1 MKKVFMIFMA
11 AFLFVGIVACGG
23 KTTEAPTTQAPTTQ
37 APTTQGPT
45 TQAPTTVAPT
55 TGEPNELPVI
65 AGVDNVQVTIGEDFD
80 PLEGVT
86 ATDEEDGNLTNI
98 TYTGTLDLTTA
109 GEYTLTYSVTDSNGG
124 VGTATRV
131 VTVVDVDVVYPTG
144 FFNFKFATTELR
156 HTFMAAA
163 ERYLLDTMYG
173 GVPLFANGTFALYS
187 DRLQFPVDEY
197 IPVMGFGGS
206 FGSFSADDSTV
217 LMDDGL
223 PGKAGEYTYRTSSTT
238 NPENWNQWLYQTSTD
253 SDFMGLYYDALYVYE
268 FNEDKTGYAVN
279 PSMASDNPIPVDSY
293 ITETGKEV
301 SKTWRI
307 PVRTDLEWYYH
318 PDTDTSAL
326 PAGHEVI
333 DANDFVNTFKFALDE
348 GWFRAISGGG
358 DFITA
363 NSKILNAKEY
373 RDGDA
378 TWEEVG
384 IKTVDDH
391 TIELTFVDDQSEWN
405 VRYFLSSF
413 VMTPV
418 NLELYAALQV
428 GENNSYG
435 TSNTTIAYHGP
446 YYVDYYEADKVLRY
460 KKNPNFHTPDMYFY
474 TGYSFMIIAE
484 AEVRFQEFIAG
495 KLEGVSL
502 PVADYEEYKDHPGI
516 KQIPGAT
523 TFRMMINGL
532 GTVENQRE
540 LFPGGTWVPEP
551 LLANQDFKK
560 AMFFVV
566 DRQNLAEVVL
576 KTSTTNMYLFSDAYL
591 VDAELGV
598 PYRATEQGLSVGVGL
613 SPSTFGYNADA
624 AVAYWELAIDALVQA
639 GVYTPGTAAAY
650 NHIELDFNIFS
661 GSEAQV
667 LMGEYIKAQFETYFT
682 SSEHYIDVKLT
693 VVPKDF
699 PGIYYDYMMTG
710 EFDLSI
716 GGISGSTLDA
726 ASFLDVFCDDN
737 RGGFTLNW
745 GIDTSIA
752 EIEVRYWDFQ
762 GGYHREMWSF
772 NAITAALNGLVYL
785 QDGEEIDTPSP
796 FINIQNDVAV
806 DGTPTSVPVTIREY
820 TNVAY
825 TNLTYTVQYYDLD
838 LGYLDLEGYVDIA
851 VPSANFTID
860 GLEPYYYGKAPDGST
875 IYRGDY
881 QIVLSFEYTEDNTKV
896 GTTTSQW
903 FMLPT
908 ISDYSLANGLYGGT
922 ATVTPTT
929 LELDLGI
936 NPDYTATLTSID
948 VLTYSDVTAVS
959 GATVDMADL
968 TATTVDG
975 LAPGTLYMLVLNFD
989 DGNWEAI
996 AIRTAAAMTA
1006 EVTAT
1011 DTGATIVATINE
1023 DDGVTRTITA
1033 AVVYLAADDTVV
1045 SGATVNFADP
1055 AAIVVDGLA
1064 AETEYYVEFTLAD
1077 GSVVNVDVTTEAT
1090 PVE

>member
-1 MKKVFMIFMA
+1 MIFMA

-23 KTTEAPTTQAPTTQ
+23 KTTEAPTTE

-55 TGEPNELPVI
+55 TLEPNELPVI

-80 PLEGVT
+80 PLDGVT
-86 ATDEEDGNLTNI
+86 ATDEEDGSLTSI

-109 GEYTLTYSVTDSNGG
+109 GEYTLTYSVTDSDGG

-173 GVPLFANGTFALYS
+173 GVPLFANGSFALYS
-187 DRLQFPVDEY
+187 DRLQFPVNEY
-197 IPVMGFGGS
+197 IPIMGWGAAFGTM
-206 FGSFSADDSTV
+206 SADDSTV
-217 LMDDGL
+217 LMDNEQYGN
-223 PGKAGEYTYRTSSTT
+223 AGEYTYRTASTT

-268 FNEDKTGYAVN
+268 FNEDKTSYAVN
-279 PSMASDNPIPVDSY
+279 PSMASGNPIPVNSY
-293 ITETGKEV
+293 VTETGKEV

-363 NSKILNAKEY
+363 NTKIQNAKEY
-373 RDGDA
+373 RDGDV

-384 IKTVDDH
+384 IKAFDDN
-391 TIELTFVDDQSEWN
+391 TIELVFVDDQSEWN

-418 NLELYAALQV
+418 NLELYAALQD
-428 GENNSYG
+428 GDNNSYG

-446 YYVDYYEADKVLRY
+446 YYVDYYEEDKVLRY

-484 AEVRFQEFIAG
+484 AEVRFQEFLAG
-495 KLEGVSL
+495 KLEGVGL

-516 KQIPGAT
+516 KQSPGAT

-532 GTVENQRE
+532 GTVENQRAQ
-540 LFPGGTWVPEP
+540 FPGGTWVPEP
-551 LLANQDFKK
+551 ILANQDFKK
-560 AMFFVV
+560 AMFFVI
-566 DRQNLAEVVL
+566 DRQNLAEEVL
-576 KTSTTNMYLFSDAYL
+576 KTSTTNMFLFSNIYM
-591 VDAELGV
+591 VDAELYV
-598 PYRATEQGLSVGVGL
+598 PYRETAQGISVGDGL

-624 AVAYWELAIDALVQA
+624 AVAYWELAIDALVA
-639 GVYTPGTAAAY
+639 SGAYTPGTAAAY

-745 GIDTSIA
+745 GIDTSVA
-752 EIEVRYWDFQ
+752 EVEVRYFDF
-762 GGYHREMWSF
+762 GGEYHREMWSF
-772 NAITAALNGLVYL
+772 NAITAALNGLVYV

-796 FINIQNDVAV
+796 FINIQSNVAV
-806 DGTPTSVPVTIREY
+806 DATPTSVPVTIREY

-825 TNLTYTVQYYDLD
+825 ENLTYTVQYYDLAGDVYVD
-838 LGYLDLEGYVDIA
+838 LDGYVNIP
-851 VPSANFTID
+851 VPSANFDID
-860 GLEPYYYGKAPDGST
+860 GLEPYFYHYGPNGSLV
-875 IYRGDY
+875 YKGDY
-881 QIVLSFEYTEDNTKV
+881 QIVLSFEYAEDNTKV

-903 FMLPT
+903 FMLPA
-908 ISDYSLANGLYGGT
+908 ISEYSSSNGVSTAGT
-922 ATVTPTT
+922 FTPTDAVV
-929 LELDLGI
+929 DLGI
-936 NPDYTATLTSID
+936 HPDYTATLTSID
-948 VLTYSDVTAVS
+948 VLLYADNSEVTTANVDFSDLS
-959 GATVDMADL
+959 
-968 TATTVDG
+968 ATTVDG
-975 LAPGTLYMLVLNFD
+975 LTPGTVYMLVLNFD
-989 DGNWEAI
+989 DGNWEVI
-996 AIRTAAAMTA
+996 RIRTAAAMTA

-1011 DTGATIVATINE
+1011 ETGATIVATING
-1023 DDGVTRTITA
+1023 DDGVTRLITD
-1033 AVVYLAADDTVV
+1033 AVVYLAADDTEVTAANV
-1045 SGATVNFADP
+1045 DFTNP
-1055 AAIVVDGLA
+1055 AAIAVTGLT
-1064 AETEYYVEFTLAD
+1064 AETEYYVEFTLDD
-1077 GSVVNVDVTTEAT
+1077 GSVVYVDVTTEAA